1 MSLTDKAIKAAKPK
15 KTEYLLND
23 GGGLYLRVKPNGS
36 KLWRAEFRVVTGR
49 VRMPLG
55 KYPQVSL
62 KDARDAALDA
72 KSQAKRGIDPRTNRK
87 QKQEAILATSGTG
100 MDEEAESA
108 IAIDDVTSHS
118 PFRTLAL
125 AWFNGWKVGKDARF
139 VKKARARLTDNIL
152 SALGGMEVND
162 VRPRDLIRMARAIEK
177 RLGRATDLASR
188 SIQVV
193 NQIYRFGV
201 VHEVADRNPAADIK
215 PSEVG
220 IEPVVVKNRAR
231 VEREDLPKLLVAIDE
246 YKGRIVVK
254 LALKMMVLVFL
265 RTSEMIDGVWPEID
279 FRESLWR
286 IPAGR
291 MKGRKAQK
299 RAHIVPL
306 ARQALEIL
314 ATLKKLKDRENEN
327 IFPGVF
333 SKDGRIH
340 GNSLLEALDLL
351 GYQGAQTGHGFRG
364 LANTILLELGY
375 EEKHIDVQLA
385 HNKRSR
391 VKQAYD
397 HAKYLDQRKVLMQ
410 GWADYIDQQLA
421 LGYAMRE
428 EKLGVMAQAGD

>member
-1 MSLTDKAIKAAKPK
+1 MPLTDKGIRAAKPK
-15 KTEYLLND
+15 ESEFLLND

-36 KLWRAEFRVVTGR
+36 KLWRAEFRILSGR
-49 VRMPLG
+49 IRVPLG
-55 KYPQVSL
+55 AYPQISL
-62 KDARDAALDA
+62 KDARDAALEA
-72 KSQAKRGIDPRTNRK
+72 KSKAKRGIDPKTNLK
-87 QKQEAILATSGTG
+87 QKQEALVATSGTG
-100 MDEEAESA
+100 IDEEDEAA
-108 IAIDDVTSHS
+108 ITVDDVTGHS

-125 AWFNGWKVGKDARF
+125 AWFNDWKIGKDERF

-152 SALGGMEVND
+152 SALGTMEINAVRARD
-162 VRPRDLIRMARAIEK
+162 VIRMARAITQ

-201 VHEVADRNPAADIK
+201 VHEVADRNPASDIR

-220 IEPVVVKNRAR
+220 IEPVVVKNQAR
-231 VEREDLPKLLVAIDE
+231 VDREDLPKLLVAIDE

-254 LALKMMVLVFL
+254 LALKLMVLVFL

-279 FRESLWR
+279 YREALWR
-286 IPAGR
+286 IPAER

-299 RAHIVPL
+299 RPHIVPL

-314 ATLKKLKDRENEN
+314 EMLKRLKNRDNEN
-327 IFPGVF
+327 IFPGVA
-333 SKDGRIH
+333 SKGGRIH
-340 GNSLLEALDLL
+340 GNSLLEALDVL
-351 GYQGAQTGHGFRG
+351 GYKGTQTGHGFRG

-375 EEKHIDVQLA
+375 EERHIDVQLA

-397 HAKYLDQRKVLMQ
+397 HAKYLDQRRALMQ

-421 LGYAMRE
+421 LGYANRE
-428 EKLGVMAQAGD
+428 EKKGVMAQADA

>member
-1 MSLTDKAIKAAKPK
+1 MPLTDRAIQAAKPR
-15 KTEYLLND
+15 KTEYQVND
-23 GGGLYLRVKPNGS
+23 GSGLLLRIKPNGT
-36 KLWRAEFRVVTGR
+36 KLWRVEFRLGKGR
-49 VRMPLG
+49 MRVPLG
-55 KYPQVSL
+55 AYPQVSL
-62 KDARDAALDA
+62 KEARDAALDA
-72 KSQAKRGIDPRTNRK
+72 RSQAKRGIDPKTNRK
-87 QKQEAILATSGTG
+87 QKQEAIVATSGTG
-100 MDEEAESA
+100 IDHEDEAA
-108 IAIDDVTSHS
+108 ITIDDVTGQS

-125 AWFNGWKVGKDARF
+125 AWFNDWKVGKDERF

-152 SALGGMEVND
+152 FALGTKEVNA
-162 VRPRDLIRMARAIEK
+162 VRPRDVIRMARAIEK
-177 RLGRATDLASR
+177 RLGRATELASR

-193 NQIYRFGV
+193 KQIYRFGV
-201 VHEVADRNPAADIK
+201 VHEVAERNPAADIK

-231 VEREDLPKLLVAIDE
+231 VEREDLPKLLVAIEE

-254 LALKMMVLVFL
+254 LALKLMVLVFL
-265 RTSEMIDGVWPEID
+265 RTSEMINGVWTEID
-279 FRESLWR
+279 YSESLWR

-299 RAHIVPL
+299 KAHIVPL

-314 ATLKKLKDRENEN
+314 AALKKLKDRENEN

-333 SKDGRIH
+333 SKKGRIH

-351 GYQGAQTGHGFRG
+351 GYKGAQTGHGFRG

-397 HAKYLDQRKVLMQ
+397 HAKYLDQRRDLMQ
-410 GWADYIDQQLA
+410 GWADYIDQRLA
-421 LGYAMRE
+421 FGYAMRDD
-428 EKLGVMAQAGD
+428 KLGVTAQAGD